1 MNEENKKLLD
11 EVIKN
16 RLKQASN
23 SKAEDEGVNIA
34 FKQAMDAIDRQLELS
49 KIDDSYEQANK
60 KQELA
65 EQEVTK
71 KYELAEQ
78 ELEKKQKQLEQEAK
92 KLELAE
98 EELRKKQELAKQEA
112 KIGWIIRIVEI
123 VGGTVVVSWLNYRHN
138 MKLAERL
145 CNFEKDYTF
154 TTSAGRS
161 LSRCFKFGNKN

>member
-1 MNEENKKLLD
+1 MTDEIKNLLD
-11 EVIKN
+11 EVIEN
-16 RLKQASN
+16 RLKRAKN
-23 SKAEDEGVNIA
+23 SKAEDEGVNLA

-49 KIDDSYEQANK
+49 KIDDSYEQAVK

-78 ELEKKQKQLEQEAK
+78 ELQKKQEQLEQEAK
-92 KLELAE
+92 RLELAE
-98 EELRKKQELAKQEA
+98 QELIKKQELARQEA
-112 KIGWIIRIVEI
+112 KIGWILKGAELGLVILVP
-123 VGGTVVVSWLNYRHN
+123 WMQYRHN
-138 MKLAERL
+138 KKFAMMM

-161 LSRCFKFGNKN
+161 LSRLFKFGK